1 MDSENVLCDF
11 FFLGEF
17 ITSSG
22 NSIVFSHPILVVY
35 TLGMVCCI
43 RTSKTNRRAIVL
55 PNKETSPKLVQND
68 LNIKS
73 PNPVNVSLNFASF
86 GSALVGFEL
95 VELTL
100 ISDRCP
106 IQHLAAGI

>member
-22 NSIVFSHPILVVY
+22 NPIAFSHPILVVY
-35 TLGMVCCI
+35 TLGMVCCV

-55 PNKETSPKLVQND
+55 QEETSPKLVQND

>member
-22 NSIVFSHPILVVY
+22 NPIAFSHPILVVY

-100 ISDRCP
+100 ISDRFP